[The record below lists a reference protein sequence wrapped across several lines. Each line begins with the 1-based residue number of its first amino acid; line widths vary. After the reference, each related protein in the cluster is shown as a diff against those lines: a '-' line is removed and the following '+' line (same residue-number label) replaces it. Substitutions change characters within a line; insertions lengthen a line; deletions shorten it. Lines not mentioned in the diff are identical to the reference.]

1 MQKILIVDDEDAFR
15 AIVKEILIDKEF
27 SAAEASN
34 GLNAIE
40 IFKNNPFDAV
50 LLDLRM
56 PGMDG
61 IETLQE
67 LKKIDSHVPIII
79 LTAFGDIPTAVEAV
93 KQGAY
98 DFITKPPEF
107 DELVTTI
114 KRAVEMRRPKMEAMK
129 RKTPVLSNREKEVL
143 KWLKEGKR
151 SWDISRIL
159 QISRNT
165 VNFHIKNLF
174 KKLNVVNRTQAVS
187 EAMRQGIISDK

>member
-107 DELVTTI
+107 DELVTII
-114 KRAVEMRRPKMEAMK
+114 KRAVEMRRPKMEAMQ

>member
-107 DELVTTI
+107 DELVTII
-114 KRAVEMRRPKMEAMK
+114 KRAVEMRRPKMEAMN

-159 QISRNT
+159 QISRHT

>member
-15 AIVKEILIDKEF
+15 AIVKEILIDEEF

-34 GLNAIE
+34 ELNAIE

-107 DELVTTI
+107 DKLITII

>member
-107 DELVTTI
+107 DELVTII
-114 KRAVEMRRPKMEAMK
+114 KRAVEMRRPKMKAMN

-159 QISRNT
+159 QISRHT